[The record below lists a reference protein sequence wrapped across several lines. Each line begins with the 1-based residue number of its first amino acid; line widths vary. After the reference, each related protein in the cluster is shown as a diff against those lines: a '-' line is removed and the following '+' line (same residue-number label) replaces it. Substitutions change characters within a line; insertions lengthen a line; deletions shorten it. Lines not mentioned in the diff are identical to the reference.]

1 VSRPNDARRGPTGVG
16 PFKEVG
22 PFKKVG
28 PLKKVGAFRHV
39 AAIAMLAVT
48 VMAAAPTPVPITEK
62 IKQNQAAI
70 HATQA
75 QLHTKRVQLHGARF
89 KVITIAQELA
99 DTNNGISMV
108 NATIDQLDRQIRQIK
123 LRLDIRRT
131 QLAATRASLNRH
143 RTALDQRL
151 VDVYE
156 YGPVSYLDV
165 LLEAT
170 SFADFVERWDFV
182 RAILKSDSQLIA
194 GINTEQARYEGLVQG
209 LEQANA
215 QLAAAEQTQAN
226 KEAQLAG
233 LAAERQQLLGAARA
247 QRNVIAQQVVELEG
261 LSAAEEA
268 RLQALIVE
276 KQREDY
282 LATLAARRAAAA
294 ARRAAAIAAGLPP
307 PPESPIGGP
316 VTFIWPVRGPI
327 TSPFGYRTDPYTGRY
342 ALHSGVD
349 IGVDYG
355 TPIRAAADGRIIY
368 AGWYG
373 GYGNLI
379 TIDNGDGYSTL
390 YAHCSAMYVS
400 VDQNV
405 QRGQVIGAVGATGYA
420 TGPHLHFEIRK
431 NGVPFDPLTKL

>member
-1 VSRPNDARRGPTGVG
+1 MTDRLPEKISIWSRPAL
-16 PFKEVG
+16 FA
-22 PFKKVG
+22 
-28 PLKKVGAFRHV
+28 LA
-39 AAIAMLAVT
+39 LAVI
-48 VMAAAPTPVPITEK
+48 AASPTPVPINEK
-62 IKQNQAAI
+62 IKANQAAI
-70 HATQA
+70 HATQVR
-75 QLHTKRVQLHGARF
+75 LHSKRVQLHGARF
-89 KVITIAQELA
+89 KVITIAQELT
-99 DTNNGISMV
+99 DTNTSIAQVS
-108 NATIDQLDRQIRQIK
+108 ATIDQLDRSIRQIE
-123 LRLDIRRT
+123 LRLDIRRK
-131 QLAATRASLNRH
+131 QLASTRASLDRH

-156 YGPVSYLDV
+156 YGPVSYVDV
-165 LLEAT
+165 LLDAT

-194 GINTEQARYEGLVQG
+194 GINIEQSKYEGLVRG
-209 LEQANA
+209 LELTNA
-215 QLAAAEQTQAN
+215 QLDEAETAQAG
-226 KEAQLAG
+226 KEAQLSG
-233 LAAERQQLLGAARA
+233 LAQERRQLLTVAQT
-247 QRNVIAQQVVELEG
+247 QRNAIAQQVVELEG
-261 LSAAEEA
+261 LSAEEEA

-282 LATLAARRAAAA
+282 LATLEARRAAAA

-342 ALHSGVD
+342 ALHSGID

-355 TPIRAAADGRIIY
+355 TPIRAAADGRVIY

-431 NGVPFDPLTKL
+431 DGVPFDPLTKL